1 MKSIL
6 RLSLPVALSASLLS
20 LALASCSES
29 VVDNSGQEDVAA
41 GGGLT
46 IYDATSNAF
55 SLPAPNLSAQS
66 MGLHIEGDAEF
77 EARFVTAPA
86 PVNGGLG
93 PVFNNASCIGCHPR
107 DGRGT
112 PEEEGESF
120 RSMLFRISVPGVGP
134 NGGPNPVPGMGGQLQ
149 DRAVYGV
156 QPEGSVSVSYTEMP
170 DRFDDGTE
178 FSLRKPIYTVVST
191 YRAAPGDMMLS
202 PRVAPPVFGLGL
214 LEAVPESTIMAIADE
229 GDRNGDGISGRAN
242 IVWDAEAGRTTL
254 GRFGWKAGAPTLRQQ
269 VAGAYNEDM
278 GITTSLFRMES
289 CHDQPQWKG
298 GDGDTTDID
307 DHRLDA
313 TAHYVRTLA
322 VPAQRNRSDARVVA
336 GARIFREANCS
347 GCHVP
352 VLTTGPNSLPEL
364 SGQKFAPYT
373 DLLLHDMGEGLAD
386 GRPDFL
392 ADGREWRTSP
402 LWGIGLTGVVNGHTN
417 FLHDGRA
424 RNLLE
429 AIMWHGGEAEHAR
442 EYVRHLNRQD
452 RESLI
457 AFLMSL

>member
-1 MKSIL
+1 MNSSV
-6 RLSLPVALSASLLS
+6 RLFPRIALAAVLLS
-20 LALASCSES
+20 FGISSCSES
-29 VVDNSGQEDVAA
+29 VVDTNDQEDVPA

-46 IYDATSNAF
+46 IYDATSNAY
-55 SLPAPNLSAQS
+55 SLPGPNLSAVS
-66 MGLHIEGDAEF
+66 LGLHVEGDADF
-77 EARFVTAPA
+77 EATFVTSPA

-93 PVFNNASCIGCHPR
+93 PVFNNTSCVGCHPR

-112 PEEEGESF
+112 PSEEGEAF

-156 QPEGSVSVSYTEMP
+156 QPEGRITVTYVEVP
-170 DRFDDGTE
+170 DHFADGTE
-178 FSLRKPIYTVVST
+178 FSLRRPVYAVASA
-191 YRAAPGDMMLS
+191 YRAVPSDMLMS

-214 LEAVPESTIMAIADE
+214 LEAVPESAIMARADE
-229 GDRNGDGISGRAN
+229 NDANGDGISGRPN
-242 IVWDAEAGRTTL
+242 IVWNVESGRATL
-254 GRFGWKAGAPTLRQQ
+254 GRFGWKAGAPTVRQQ

-278 GITTSLFRMES
+278 GITTGLFRMES
-289 CHDQPQWKG
+289 CHDQPQSQG
-298 GDGDTTDID
+298 NPDTIDID
-307 DHRLDA
+307 DHRLEA

-322 VPAQRNRSDARVVA
+322 VPAQRNRSNAAVVA

-352 VLTTGPNSLPEL
+352 VLTTGSVDLPEL

-386 GRPDFL
+386 NRPDYL
-392 ADGREWRTSP
+392 ADGREWRTAP
-402 LWGIGLTGVVNGHTN
+402 LWGIGLTSVVNGHTN

-424 RNLLE
+424 RDLLE
-429 AIMWHGGEAEHAR
+429 AIMWHGGEAERSR
-442 EYVRHLNRQD
+442 EYVRRLSRQD
-452 RESLI
+452 RESLL
-457 AFLMSL
+457 AFLFSL